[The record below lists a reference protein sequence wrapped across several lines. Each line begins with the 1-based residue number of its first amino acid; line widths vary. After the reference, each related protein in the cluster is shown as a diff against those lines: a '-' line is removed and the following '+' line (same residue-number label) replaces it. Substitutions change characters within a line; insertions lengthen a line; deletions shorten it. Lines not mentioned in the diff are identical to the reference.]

1 MRVASEAAEPE
12 AEKDLCR
19 LVSVFSTS
27 TRQRIIRLLAN
38 GSYYTFTEILNHLR
52 TFDENVRSNNLSYHL
67 KELGDLI
74 QQNEKA
80 EYGITPK
87 GQYVKEILDDLEAT
101 AELPQAAFVQDRG
114 GPPRM
119 RVEKIVIGGMLVKV
133 PPKNFV
139 DLVNEKKTLVVH
151 SRIGTFRVTEIYF
164 SCVDGMN
171 IYCKSKVPLTGLEH
185 LEEAGRVEIPKNM
198 IVDI

>member
-1 MRVASEAAEPE
+1 MATEAMEPE
-12 AEKDLCR
+12 GERDLCR

-74 QQNEKA
+74 QQNDKA

-101 AELPQAAFVQDRG
+101 AELPQTAFIQQRG
-114 GPPRM
+114 APPTM
-119 RVEKIVIGGMLVKV
+119 SIEKIVIGGMLVKV

-139 DLVNEKKTLVVH
+139 ELVKQKKTLVVH
-151 SRIGTFRVTEIYF
+151 STIGTFRVKDIYF

-171 IYCKSKVPLTGLEH
+171 IYCKSKLPLAGLEH
-185 LEEAGRVEIPKNM
+185 VEEARRVEIPKNM